1 MFGGMVIQKKV
12 YNRFDFM
19 SVTLMTFGLIF
30 FTIADQKAS
39 PNFNMIGVA
48 LISAALMADAVIGNV
63 QEKMMREY
71 KDGILIV
78 YMIELYIKEK
88 IYAKLF

>member
-71 KDGILIV
+71 KDRILHIHKT
-78 YMIELYIKEK
+78 IDLSK
-88 IYAKLF
+88 INA

>member
-78 YMIELYIKEK
+78 YMNDLYYNKNICS
-88 IYAKLF
+88 I

>member
-1 MFGGMVIQKKV
+1 
-12 YNRFDFM
+12 M

-71 KDGILIV
+71 KDGILTV
-78 YMIELYIKEK
+78 YMIELYINEK

>member
-88 IYAKLF
+88 KIC